1 MDREERRSF
10 YLNVINGALFNFAE
24 RLIDPYLVLTW
35 FVSQLSSSNFLA
47 GLVAPLGDAGWYLP
61 QIFVSTY
68 VQRMERKMPSYTYT
82 AIIRLAAWLF
92 LALAVF
98 FTDSSSVLL
107 ATFFSLYLLARLVS
121 GIAGIAFF
129 EVTAKTVS
137 PRRLGSLFA
146 LRLLLGG
153 ILGISAGWIVKEV
166 LSFSSPPF
174 PKNFAILF
182 ALYCLITAPAMGAFI
197 AIREPPGRANPQP
210 VTIGE
215 QWRRA
220 GHVLKED
227 RMFFTFILSQ
237 VALALAGASTPFFTV
252 FAEKILQATP
262 GMLGLYLSVRVA
274 AQLVSN
280 LPWGLLTDRFG
291 ERLILMAYGLG
302 NAVTL
307 LIALG
312 MSLWPEGPAVP
323 YLMVLVFSLNG
334 AFLPA
339 GAIVGASYPIKLS
352 PEEERPLYIGLYNT
366 IMGIATLLSGFG
378 GIVVDVGGFR
388 TLFALSFSLY
398 IVTYY
403 LARKLPL

>member
-10 YLNVINGALFNFAE
+10 SLNVINGALFNFAE

-82 AIIRLAAWLF
+82 AVIRLAAWLF
-92 LALAVF
+92 LSLAVF
-98 FTDSSSVLL
+98 FTDSPSVLL

-137 PRRLGSLFA
+137 PQRLGSLFA
-146 LRLLLGG
+146 IRLLLGG
-153 ILGISAGWIVKEV
+153 VLGISAGWIVKEV
-166 LSFSSPPF
+166 LSFSNPPF

-197 AIREPPGRANPQP
+197 AIREPPGRANLQP

-220 GHVLKED
+220 GHILKED
-227 RMFFTFILSQ
+227 RMFFTFVLSQ

-252 FAEKILQATP
+252 FAEKILRATP
-262 GMLGLYLSVRVA
+262 GMLGLYLSARVA
-274 AQLVSN
+274 AQLVFN

-302 NAVTL
+302 SAVNL

-312 MSLWPEGPAVP
+312 MSLWSEGPAVP

-339 GAIVGASYPIKLS
+339 GAIVGASYPLKLS
-352 PEEERPLYIGLYNT
+352 PEGERPLYIGLYNT
-366 IMGIATLLSGFG
+366 IMGMATLLSGFG
-378 GIVVDVGGFR
+378 GIVVDIGGFGA
-388 TLFALSFSLY
+388 LFALSFSLY
-398 IVTYY
+398 ITTYY
-403 LARKLPL
+403 LARKLTL